1 MSALKL
7 CALRLPVTLLHGPP
21 GTGKTSTL
29 AAAVLSAV
37 KNEDKVLFC
46 TVLYCTVL
54 YYIVLYCT
62 VLYRYW
68 DGITDNLELMP
79 SHYPGWVMRLYV
91 SSKNLSIG
99 AVTSL
104 CSLQCSQPQFDLC
117 PVIDQ
122 PLKSGGWRLTEVF
135 GMIWRFLPVLDPSV
149 DVMVSREQDYIQ
161 HYRQHCHCQCLAHYR
176 QYCHCQCLAHY
187 RQHCHCQCL
196 ALPWSL

>member
-1 MSALKL
+1 MHYTVLHCTALQCTAL
-7 CALRLPVTLLHGPP
+7 CCT
-21 GTGKTSTL
+21 
-29 AAAVLSAV
+29 VLYCT
-37 KNEDKVLFC
+37 VLYC
-46 TVLYCTVL
+46 TVLYCSVLYCIVLYCTVL

-161 HYRQHCHCQCLAHYR
+161 HYRQHCHCQCLA
-176 QYCHCQCLAHY
+176 
-187 RQHCHCQCL
+187 
-196 ALPWSL
+196 LPWNL